1 MIIYKKS
8 YLLRE
13 IYKINKEK
21 IEDQNELLKESI
33 NNYDIAIKLINED
46 PEKIQNN
53 IFFNFYYEIGYRKE
67 ESLYEEINWIIKNE
81 NIIITEDKKNKLFY
95 ALNLLIK
102 KQNIINIID
111 GILNLKKI
119 YSKNLIS
126 TKEEEE
132 FFNSLE
138 NKSKILKGIISSNMG
153 DVYG

>member
-1 MIIYKKS
+1 MDEIDSNKKFQEKVNKYNTIIKEAKNIMIIYKKS

-53 IFFNFYYEIGYRKE
+53 IFFNFYEEIGYRKE
-67 ESLYEEINWIIKNE
+67 ESVYEEINWIIKNE
-81 NIIITEDKKNKLFY
+81 NIIITEDKKNKLFT

-119 YSKNLIS
+119 Y
-126 TKEEEE
+126 
-132 FFNSLE
+132 
-138 NKSKILKGIISSNMG
+138 
-153 DVYG
+153 